1 MHDTSYYDSFTVGLK
16 LYLWIYIIYNSG
28 LANSQQVLHQWKL
41 HLSLEHGATCYP
53 DQLWASAEVRQQQ
66 KDSNLTFCFALIH
79 SSTVFIQQH
88 SFRVYHAPRTMPMGT
103 QWGAKLAWPC
113 SRLGVPGGPTNS
125 GLLPPFHNIYICSIQ
140 ILSTGILLFSTGT
153 WCLQRQL

>member
-1 MHDTSYYDSFTVGLK
+1 MYVCMYVSISSITLV
-16 LYLWIYIIYNSG
+16 
-28 LANSQQVLHQWKL
+28 LANSQQVLHQWQL
-41 HLSLEHGATCYP
+41 HLSLEYGATCYP
-53 DQLWASAEVRQQQ
+53 DQLWASAEVCQQQ
-66 KDSNLTFCFALIH
+66 KDSNLTFCYALIH

-88 SFRVYHAPRTMPMGT
+88 SFRFRVYHAPRTMPMGT

-113 SRLGVPGGPTNS
+113 PCLGVPGGPTIA

-140 ILSTGILLFSTGT
+140 ILSTGILLFSTGI